1 MNNDIDP
8 LKGNVT
14 MKFTLYG
21 LRAHITT
28 RLQGWNQQPS
38 EVIRM
43 MILMH
48 RSNLASSK
56 LK

>member
-21 LRAHITT
+21 LRAYITT